1 MKNLRLFL
9 AFLPALLGFA
19 LFVWALRL
27 AFSSPALT
35 AEWKLGLL
43 SGAAGLSLLLAV
55 TGLGLWR
62 RWRGKAAR
70 GLPLASVLALAY
82 LAPALALLWPAWVEL
97 FLRLPA
103 RRFWPALAGGEGLL
117 AGAPWFY
124 LWNVIFLAGYA
135 VVARRSQIAARLS
148 FGLAAF
154 RRAGWLVPLGLAAG
168 LGLFLAAFFT
178 FSIQA
183 RTAALPP
190 LEYPPLLKALVVF
203 AGVIVAPWAIEVFFR
218 GELYAHWQERWGA
231 ERASLATAALY
242 AAVQFRMML
251 FLPAFLLG
259 FGLAALT
266 RRSGRLLPAVLAHA
280 LYNLLAIGLGW
291 WVLLL

>member
-1 MKNLRLFL
+1 M
-9 AFLPALLGFA
+9 
-19 LFVWALRL
+19 FVWALRL
-27 AFSSPALT
+27 AFSSPART

-43 SGAAGLSLLLAV
+43 SGAAGLCLLLAV

-62 RWRGKAAR
+62 RWRRKGKRELPPGAA
-70 GLPLASVLALAY
+70 LALAY
-82 LAPALALLWPAWVEL
+82 LAPALVLLWPVWVEL
-97 FLRLPA
+97 FLRLPE

-117 AGAPWFY
+117 AGVPWFY
-124 LWNVIFLAGYA
+124 LWNTAFLAGYT
-135 VVARRSQIAARLS
+135 VVARRSQIAARLP

-154 RRAGWLVPLGLAAG
+154 RRAGWLLPLGLAAG
-168 LGLFLAAFFT
+168 LGLFLAAVFT

-183 RTAALPP
+183 RAATLPS
-190 LEYPPLLKALVVF
+190 LEFPSLLKALVVF

-218 GELYAHWQERWGA
+218 GELYAQWRARWGA

-259 FGLAALT
+259 FGLAELT

-280 LYNLLAIGLGW
+280 VYNLLVIGLGW